1 MYPDTFE
8 GFAVH
13 SADEWNKPKRHEV
26 GDSNGQLRYYAD
38 LSDSVGYVVQ
48 AQALR

>member
-13 SADEWNKPKRHEV
+13 AADQWKTPKRHEV
-26 GDSNGQLRYYAD
+26 RRSSFGKLFARDD
-38 LSDSVGYVVQ
+38 PC
-48 AQALR
+48 